1 MLSIYPL
8 RNYLGRLFGRKRIK
22 TGGQQDRSNLVNQLQ
37 HFPAGTSA
45 RTIVHFAQM
54 ILQDKFQAFDWGEEE
69 NIKKY
74 NSTHPPQVDLG
85 RASPAHAIY
94 VAPVIT
100 VTSQDKNHKDDIL
113 TPGQ

>member
-1 MLSIYPL
+1 V
-8 RNYLGRLFGRKRIK
+8 
-22 TGGQQDRSNLVNQLQ
+22 QQDRSILVNQLQ

-74 NSTHPPQVDLG
+74 NNTRPSQVDLG
-85 RASPAHAIY
+85 RATPAQAIY

-100 VTSQDKNHKDDIL
+100 ATSQHNNHNDNML

>member
-1 MLSIYPL
+1 
-8 RNYLGRLFGRKRIK
+8 
-22 TGGQQDRSNLVNQLQ
+22 
-37 HFPAGTSA
+37 
-45 RTIVHFAQM
+45 M

-85 RASPAHAIY
+85 RATPAQVIY

-100 VTSQDKNHKDDIL
+100 ATSQDKNHKDDIL
-113 TPGQ
+113 SPGQWLPGAAWRLQQAGSRAA